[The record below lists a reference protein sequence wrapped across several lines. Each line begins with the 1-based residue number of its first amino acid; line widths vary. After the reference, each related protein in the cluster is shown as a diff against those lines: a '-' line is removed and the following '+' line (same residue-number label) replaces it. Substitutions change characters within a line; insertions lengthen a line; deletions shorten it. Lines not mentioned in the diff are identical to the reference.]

1 MHDSCVDIPC
11 GVPFLPVA
19 ALETNLWHQSDT
31 YFNRDLQEGEQ
42 ERNWLFYGPTV
53 SSPAFRSVWNSYE
66 TRVVRGF
73 GMSNIVYYLNGR
85 RDQISGEGMFKLF
98 SHPVTGIQA
107 ESFYVLF
114 FKPTVPGKKGNFR
127 TVQVGEK
134 DGLVSPAKQKEC
146 AKPLQ
151 GTAKGMVSKEDMS
164 LDNISSSSRP
174 RLVSM
179 TSLIWCLTKEIIF
192 STFTVEADA
201 VSEQVL
207 GNLEYLEIKDEL
219 IKKEDLC
226 KLSRALG
233 VLASASV
240 DGMLQNL
247 EKEID
252 DDAKIGKGWLLL
264 DRDRDG
270 KVTPDE
276 VAADAMYPKD
286 RLALQQLISSLSKD
300 KGMVKVNDWEDESRN
315 EFLRLVKKEVEGK
328 DVDGEKAAMKAYK
341 TASDQSDEV
350 SEADKVS
357 SALMEKV
364 DGMIQNME
372 KEIDDVK
379 IGKGFLDR
387 DRVGKVTPA
396 ALCT

>member
-1 MHDSCVDIPC
+1 MAFILIVVFIRSSMHDSCVDIPC

-134 DGLVSPAKQKEC
+134 DGLVSTAKQKEC

-164 LDNISSSSRP
+164 LDNISSSSRFVAPFSVWVSDMCGVYMFWLTSLFSIYRP

-219 IKKEDLC
+219 IKVWYKPFIVLC
-226 KLSRALG
+226 YAWRS
-233 VLASASV
+233 
-240 DGMLQNL
+240 
-247 EKEID
+247 
-252 DDAKIGKGWLLL
+252 
-264 DRDRDG
+264 
-270 KVTPDE
+270 
-276 VAADAMYPKD
+276 
-286 RLALQQLISSLSKD
+286 
-300 KGMVKVNDWEDESRN
+300 
-315 EFLRLVKKEVEGK
+315 
-328 DVDGEKAAMKAYK
+328 
-341 TASDQSDEV
+341 
-350 SEADKVS
+350 
-357 SALMEKV
+357 
-364 DGMIQNME
+364 
-372 KEIDDVK
+372 
-379 IGKGFLDR
+379 
-387 DRVGKVTPA
+387 
-396 ALCT
+396 